1 MLFTGVILAAALAA
15 QGAETAKPAAQPE
28 ATAAAAKP
36 AEKPAEPKKICVTE
50 AQMGSHMK
58 KRICATQEEWDR
70 RQERDAAEMAKMQ
83 ERAGNGDHR

>member
-1 MLFTGVILAAALAA
+1 MMLAGLILAAALAG
-15 QGAETAKPAAQPE
+15 QGAEAAKPATTQPE
-28 ATAAAAKP
+28 PSAAAKP
-36 AEKPAEPKKICVTE
+36 AKPAEPKKICVTE

-58 KRICATQEEWDR
+58 KRVCATQEEWDR